1 MLGRSLLLVS
11 CLILLLGI
19 SGVAVAQSSS
29 AECTKLGSLTLRDAH
44 VTAAAVVAAGAFRP
58 DGTAASPQDAAA
70 YRSLPAFCRVQIT
83 ATPTDDSEI
92 PIEVWLPL
100 TRAAWNGKFRGQGN
114 GGFAGSFYYNLMA
127 LSVAQGYAT
136 AGTDTGHTG
145 ESTDASW
152 ALHHP
157 EKIADFGYRAVH
169 LMTLRAKD
177 VIAAFYGEQPARSFF
192 ASCSDG
198 GREALM
204 EAQRFPADYDGI
216 LAGAPAYLWTNL
228 LTAGMNKTKA
238 MLLEPASYIP
248 PEKISVIASAVLQAC
263 DAKDGLKDGILND
276 PRTCHFDPET
286 LLCKG
291 ADSNAC
297 LTRPQ
302 VDSLKGIYTPTRDG
316 AGNLIYPQTMPGG
329 ELGPGGWATWIYGQ
343 KPGQSL
349 GIAFGTHYFA
359 DMVYDDAKWDWKSF
373 SVDQA
378 IVDATTKTALMLNAS
393 DPDLRPF
400 AARGGKLILYH
411 GWNDPAI
418 SPLSTIQYY
427 EAVQKIDPQASSYLR
442 LFLVPGMQHCMNGPG
457 PSSFGQ
463 FGWMPGSGPDDA
475 AHNLYRALEEWV
487 AKGPAPESVIASKI
501 DTGRDGKPAV
511 SMTRPLCAYPGTAHY
526 DGKGDPKQAASFSC
540 RAPMRYQ
547 ARPR

>member
-1 MLGRSLLLVS
+1 MPRRPLLFA
-11 CLILLLGI
+11 LLFTLPAI
-19 SGVAVAQSSS
+19 AFAQQSSS
-29 AECTKLGSLTLRDAH
+29 ACSRLTSLSLSDAR
-44 VTAAAVVAAGAFRP
+44 VTDASIVAAGVFLPAGDP
-58 DGTAASPQDAAA
+58 PSPQDAAV
-70 YRSLPAFCRVQIT
+70 YKSLPAFCRIQI
-83 ATPTDDSEI
+83 ASTPTSDSNI
-92 PIEVWLPL
+92 RIEVWLPL
-100 TRAAWNGKFRGQGN
+100 TRTAWNGKFRGQGN
-114 GGFAGSFYYNLMA
+114 GGFAGSFYYSLMA
-127 LSVAQGYAT
+127 LSVSQGYAT
-136 AGTDTGHTG
+136 ADTDTGHTG
-145 ESTDASW
+145 DSTDASW

-177 VIAAFYGEQPARSFF
+177 VITAFYGQSPAHSYF

-228 LTAGMNKTKA
+228 VTAGMKKAKA
-238 MLLEPASYIP
+238 MLSEPSSYIP
-248 PEKISVIASAVLQAC
+248 PAKVAIVASAVLKAC

-276 PRTCHFDPET
+276 PRACHFDPET

-291 ADSNAC
+291 AKTDAC

-302 VDSLKGIYTPTRDG
+302 VENLRSLYAPTLDN
-316 AGNLIYPQTMPGG
+316 AGNLIYPQTLPGG
-329 ELGPGGWATWIYGQ
+329 ELGPGGWSTWIYGP

-349 GIAFGTHYFA
+349 GIAFGLHYFSN
-359 DMVYDDAKWDWKSF
+359 MVYEDPNWDWKTF
-373 SVDQA
+373 ELDKA
-378 IVDATTKTALMLNAS
+378 INDAMSKTARDLNAS

-427 EAVQKIDPQASSYLR
+427 ETVTKIDPTSSSYVR

-475 AHNLYRALEEWV
+475 AHNLYRALENWV
-487 AKGPAPESVIASKI
+487 DHGPAPETVIAEKI
-501 DTGRDGKPAV
+501 EPGANHKPAITM
-511 SMTRPLCAYPGTAHY
+511 SRPLCAYPKQPHY
-526 DGKGDPKQAASFSC
+526 SGKGNPNKAASFTC
-540 RAPMRYQ
+540 QLPH
-547 ARPR
+547 